1 MRRTLTFLGTSFF
14 FSSLF
19 AQEFDDLELV
29 DLGKDVNS
37 YYHESAPI
45 ITPDGNILY
54 FFRADHPDNTF
65 GKEGSQDIWYSEKD
79 QYGRWQKAVHA
90 PSPLNNHKY
99 NQIFSVLEDGTIL
112 LRGGRAK
119 KTQGFSLSK
128 DLNGRFA
135 EPVELDVEDYDKM
148 NKGIFSGACL
158 SPDGQVMILYFNEK
172 EHAKFSDLYVSFSL
186 GENKWSSPKKL
197 PNTINSSR
205 DEFGPYIAPD
215 NVTMYY
221 AAVRTGGHGSTDI
234 YATKRLDDTWL
245 NWSEPLNLGPKINTS
260 GFDAYFSIDAKG
272 NIFTT
277 RAYMSPVGGSLDI
290 LGLKPLEP
298 TVLLN
303 AKLVDKKTGESIMG
317 AYSYKYKG
325 NDPVPT
331 MTRFGEFTDTIPG
344 KGKYKFIV
352 SAEGYASI
360 EEDYNLK
367 TLLQDTLIK
376 KTFALMPIETSL
388 FVKGTTRNAKSQ
400 EALSAK
406 IAFSQDQLVL
416 GNTQSGANGVFVWT
430 LSQPTE
436 LEVSASSE
444 GYLSSSTPLDASQ
457 AKAGDTLYIDL
468 ALEPIEVGTTVRL
481 NNIFFDFNA
490 STLRSESFPE
500 LDKVVTFLVENGN
513 ITIEI
518 GGHTDS
524 QGSDDYNQK
533 LSQGRADA
541 VREYLI
547 SEGISS
553 GRITAVGYGESMPE
567 TTNDTEEGRQ
577 QNRRVVF
584 RVLEL

>member
-1 MRRTLTFLGTSFF
+1 MKKTFTLIGLTFLNSA
-14 FSSLF
+14 LWAQDF
-19 AQEFDDLELV
+19 ADLELV

-45 ITPDGNILY
+45 ITPDGNTLY
-54 FFRADHPDNTF
+54 FFRANHPENNY

-112 LRGGRAK
+112 LRGGKGK
-119 KTQGFSLSK
+119 KSDGFSLSK
-128 DLNGRFA
+128 DLNGRFT
-135 EPVELDVEDYDKM
+135 EQVDLHIEDYDKM
-148 NKGIFSGACL
+148 NKGVFSGACL
-158 SPDGQVMILYFNEK
+158 SPDGKVMMLYFNEK
-172 EHAKFSDLYVSFSL
+172 EAAKFSDLYVSFL
-186 GENKWSSPKKL
+186 IEGTKWSKPQKL
-197 PNTINSSR
+197 PATINSIK

-221 AAVRTGGHGSTDI
+221 AGVRAGGLGSTDI
-234 YATKRLDDTWL
+234 YVTKRLDDTWL
-245 NWSEPLNLGPKINTS
+245 NWSVPENMGNKINTN
-260 GFDAYFSIDAKG
+260 GFDAYFTIDAKG

-277 RAYMSPVGGSLDI
+277 RAFMSPAGGSLDI
-290 LGLKPLEP
+290 LGLKPLDP
-298 TVLLN
+298 VVLLN
-303 AKLVDKKTGESIMG
+303 AKLIDKKTGEPIMG
-317 AYSYKYKG
+317 AYTYKYKG
-325 NDPVPT
+325 KEALPW

-344 KGKYKFIV
+344 KGKYKFLV
-352 SAEGYASI
+352 NAEGYASI

-367 TLLQDTLIK
+367 TLLQDTLIQ
-376 KTFALMPIETSL
+376 KTFALMPIETRI
-388 FVKGTTRNAKSQ
+388 FVKGKITNAKTQ
-400 EALSAK
+400 EAIEAK
-406 IAFSQDQLVL
+406 VTFNQDQLIL
-416 GNTQSGANGVFVWT
+416 GSSQSGSNGIFVWT
-430 LSQPTE
+430 LSQPTAFQ
-436 LEVSASSE
+436 VNASTE
-444 GYLSSSTPLDASQ
+444 GFLNNGMPLDAS
-457 AKAGDTLYIDL
+457 ATKAGDTIYMEL

-500 LDKVVTFLVENGN
+500 LDKVVAFLVENRN

-524 QGSDDYNQK
+524 QGTDDYNKK

-553 GRITAVGYGESMPE
+553 GRITAVGYGESVPE

-584 RVLEL
+584 KVLEM